1 MIKIWE
7 ELSDHYD
14 FEKYGLLK
22 TNLRE
27 AGEKW
32 RIDTNVLKITLKSKF

>member
-14 FEKYGLLK
+14 FEKYGRLK

-27 AGEKW
+27 AGGKR
-32 RIDTNVLKITLKSKF
+32 RIDTNIFKITLKSKF

>member
-7 ELSDHYD
+7 DLSDHYE
-14 FEKYGLLK
+14 FEKYDLLK

-27 AGEKW
+27 AGGKQ
-32 RIDTNVLKITLKSKF
+32 RIDTNILKITLKIKF